1 MQRYYWSQLS
11 LRYKLPLVMAATI
24 IATAIMVSAAL
35 SWYTYQQLRSD
46 LMSSAE
52 GICKTLARSLGPQ
65 LARDDVWQAF
75 ETISIPVGNV
85 DSQESAQRTVV
96 VLDSAQN
103 IFVSTQPKIYPL
115 ATPLNQLDQDGNYRL
130 LLADMHNVGSATYYA
145 KTGALAGQILVA
157 SPILAEDGLSLGTVI
172 VRFSDSL
179 FLDRFRAARDR
190 VVLTTFVAVML
201 MLPLAWWLAKRLT
214 EPLTELSQKMTE
226 LSSLASPLPQ
236 SFELAPANAF
246 ADVSHGLSTQRD
258 EIKNLES
265 QFDRMRAGLIENT
278 ALKAQVASS
287 ERLAAI
293 GRLAAGVAHEIN
305 NPLGGM
311 LNALNTYELYGSD
324 ASVKEKTMSLL
335 ARGLGQIRD
344 TVTALLVEAKRE
356 SRALTPDDIADIST
370 LVQGELKQKSLT
382 LEWRSKI
389 DAPVP
394 LPATQIRQIILN
406 LLLNAIHAAPIASS
420 VQVVLQMRNNS
431 LGHVLEI
438 EVINTGAPISAA
450 RRDRLFEPYDTV
462 DAPSNSHGL
471 GLWVCYQIVQQL
483 KGHIAVESSDVNT
496 RFGVTIPIDEL
507 KAAK

>member
-1 MQRYYWSQLS
+1 MQRYQWSQLS

-46 LMSSAE
+46 LMLSAE
-52 GICKTLARSLGPQ
+52 SICKSLARSLGPQ
-65 LARDDVWQAF
+65 MARDDVWQAF
-75 ETISIPVGNV
+75 ETISIPMGNV
-85 DSQESAQRTVV
+85 DSPESAQRTVV

-115 ATPLNQLDQDGNYRL
+115 AQSLGQLDQDGNYQL
-130 LLADMHNVGSATYYA
+130 LLAGMGTAGNATYYA
-145 KTGALAGQILVA
+145 KTGALAGQILAA

-214 EPLTELSQKMTE
+214 EPLTQLSEKMTE
-226 LSSLASPLPQ
+226 LSNLASPTMQPI
-236 SFELAPANAF
+236 ERAATNKNRNTIP
-246 ADVSHGLSTQRD
+246 QRD

-265 QFDRMRAGLIENT
+265 QFEYMRAGLIENT

-287 ERLAAI
+287 DRLAAI

-311 LNALNTYELYGSD
+311 LNALNTYERYGND
-324 ASVKEKTMSLL
+324 ALVKQKTMSLL

-356 SRALTPDDIADIST
+356 SRALVPDDIADIET
-370 LVQGELKQKSLT
+370 LVQGELKHKSLT
-382 LEWRSKI
+382 LEWRSEI
-389 DAPVP
+389 DTPVP

-406 LLLNAIHAAPIASS
+406 LLLNAIHAAPIATS
-420 VQVVLQMRNNS
+420 VQVALHRQE
-431 LGHVLEI
+431 HALEI
-438 EVINTGAPISAA
+438 EVINIGTPISAA
-450 RRDRLFEPYDTV
+450 RRERLFEPYDVV
-462 DAPSNSHGL
+462 DAPSSSHGL

-483 KGHIAVESSDVNT
+483 KGRIAVESSDVNT
-496 RFGVTIPIDEL
+496 RFSVTIPIDQL
-507 KAAK
+507 KAAV